1 MAQAPTGDASMSA
14 RNDILSNIRRSLGVT
29 GTEAPR
35 RSAVAQRLE
44 QTPRGPIPTR
54 GQGSAA
60 ARMATFITEATRVSA
75 TVVVLD
81 NAQAVP
87 TEIARYLREANLPLT
102 LKMGE
107 DARLKDLDWRN
118 AGLDVAAGR
127 SDGSDLNAVSHAF
140 GGVAETGSLIV
151 LSGPDNPVTLNFLP
165 DNHFVVLSAA
175 DLAGDLETVFAKL
188 KRNGALPR
196 TVNII
201 TGPSRSA
208 DIEQTL
214 LLGAHGPR
222 QLHIMVTLN

>member
-1 MAQAPTGDASMSA
+1 MSA
-14 RNDILSNIRRSLGVT
+14 RDEIFSNIRRSLGVT
-29 GTEAPR
+29 GQEATR

-44 QTPRGPIPTR
+44 QTPRGPIPAR

-60 ARMATFITEATRVSA
+60 ARLATFISEATRVSA

-81 NAQAVP
+81 TAQAVP
-87 TEIARYLREANLPLT
+87 DEIARFLREAHLPLT
-102 LKMGE
+102 LKRGE
-107 DARLKDLDWRN
+107 DARLADLNWHN
-118 AGLDVAAGR
+118 AGLDVSTGR

-140 GGVAETGSLIV
+140 GGVAETGSLIL
-151 LSGPDNPVTLNFLP
+151 LSGADNPVTLTFLP

-175 DLAGDLETVFAKL
+175 DLSGDLESVLTKL
-188 KRNGALPR
+188 RRNGALPR
-196 TVNII
+196 TVNIV

-222 QLHIMVTLN
+222 RLHIMVTLN